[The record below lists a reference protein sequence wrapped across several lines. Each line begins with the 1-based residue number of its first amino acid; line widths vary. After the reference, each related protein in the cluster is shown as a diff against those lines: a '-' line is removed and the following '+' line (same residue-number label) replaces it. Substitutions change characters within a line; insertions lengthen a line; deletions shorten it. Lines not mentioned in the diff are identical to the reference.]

1 MNEQA
6 LQDAYTLFQQEGY
19 NNSFDEFVNLI
30 NSNDQALQDV
40 YNLFT
45 QTGYNKSFDEFN
57 TLIGVKK
64 KDDTSE
70 LVSPSETVS
79 TEPTSPTVLPQQD
92 VPGDSDSQV
101 TEPDFAE
108 LAMGLEVGV
117 ETQPSY
123 MQAPGI
129 RPEKVEQQ
137 AIDQLAE
144 EQGWSKMPTAP
155 QDLEE
160 YFSKITSLK
169 QDDPDSM
176 FEGIIAGGLLEMPEL
191 EKEKLSRIA
200 EGESYF
206 LDQEKANA
214 ALQYDEEYRAEAA
227 DAAKGLVLIE
237 DDVTNVFLNAQALNA
252 EGLDVNALR
261 DLKEQYTQQLPEK
274 RRATV
279 ESMDLEDFV
288 QYTAET
294 RMRRQF
300 AEAFMGMSGLS
311 DMDLQVKVGKMRGDI
326 DAARSF
332 KEEGSWAAKKWSN
345 SWESKMGEWGSGG
358 KFARAKASVE
368 LLEDDLK
375 DIDSV
380 LGIYG
385 RAPSEDELIQIGR
398 MVYKGDTSDLAGDL
412 NDEISTRQMP
422 LSGPNSDAGRKALI
436 EQGMKAFKLNRN
448 WWESKKKELEGLR
461 DKKQKVGEYYARDF
475 AEIQAFRDVTSKLI
489 DQKVMSEEDLNKGAI
504 ESLFEGDYELFGYK
518 TVGLI
523 FDIAPD
529 MAKGIG
535 AATVGSLVAGPT
547 GGRVAM
553 SLAFGLQTED
563 QTAGEYASRPEVTG
577 IEAVEMAKKEGAI
590 EAGISFL
597 FAGLQTKQAAIVT
610 KASEEV
616 AEVFAKGGSRE
627 SLRAAREA
635 VQAFAKTEAGIKVLD
650 VLGEGTEE
658 ALITGLSQYTRAVNE
673 VGQGRMTAEEATAE
687 YRNLYEIGDSFY
699 AGVLGGGAT
708 SIPFVLSRGTSAI
721 GSKFTMFDRIK
732 IQTEMEE
739 IRTKLSDPNTTA
751 EEKKELNAR
760 FTKLHD
766 DANRLSRKDIEFYQN
781 MTEEDQN
788 RLVELN
794 QRISNVRRTSRQA
807 VTSLAA
813 LRNRIRRAE
822 SPEQKRAMEAE
833 LNQLTSAEAQRR
845 TAVEADIRTLMQEKL
860 EIENKYGSTDSGF
873 DADVE
878 KEQRNRAEIERMVN
892 EVLNVDK
899 GFEGL
904 FSALGVKGIKKGSI
918 RLTAEN
924 VDVVLQRLL
933 DGNIR
938 GTRFATAEQIK
949 EGIKSA
955 LSMAKAVI
963 ADNPDA
969 EVLIVD
975 SLTQWK
981 KETRDANNPD
991 GYSVSLGIHIPSD
1004 GGKIVLYA
1012 PALRANTAYHEGFHQ
1027 MVYRMMQKSGVDRG
1041 AAMIRL
1047 ASVIRKG
1054 MSPELLEKYGSFVGM
1069 YKDPNDPFND
1079 ALLAEEFLAEVFG
1092 DLADGAIDIKFQKGI
1107 VSSFL
1112 QFLNQAL
1119 KERNIRVTGTPLTQ
1133 DIAVAIKDAAN
1144 AFRAGEGGAQEN
1156 ILLAFDAADNIVLT
1170 PGLEALRAK
1179 LEVRRHRKALAQA
1192 SNELTSDDSQD
1203 SRAHAQRIEEPSVLG
1218 DWTNEFLRY
1227 DSNGNVRL
1235 FHVGPENLE
1244 GNFIDPRRFGQQ
1256 PYTKD
1261 KRGDKVSMFYVRPE
1275 DRERMVLG
1283 RTYDVTIPPQML
1295 YDLFKDPLNL
1305 YETAKAEFQKK
1316 HSIAFDGNR
1325 QAEWIGYEARK
1336 LGFDGI
1342 VVKWRNTA
1350 RVDMW
1355 APVTP
1360 DEFGGYTPQGSRIGE
1375 ADIRVISEKDNYG
1388 MWRNLSSRYKAN
1400 TEAHVR
1406 MTTGAENQVTELSEE
1421 EVSKL
1426 FDEGAKFVTADA
1438 LGVNAI
1444 GYVTADGY
1452 IGGLSKNPE
1461 GVGRGVQ
1468 AALLGKRVELG
1479 GTHLECFATYLE
1491 GNNIREGF
1499 VPVARIPFNEELAP
1513 KGWDAETSLLKD
1525 KPDLVFMAY
1534 DPAAAKNAKPGDGA
1548 RLDDYM
1554 EALNMAIDRV
1564 ARVEEQQDVDEQFIT
1579 KKKPGERVKA
1589 QKMERQWLASNTPKL
1604 VNAGILMHGTSA
1616 EFTEFSMRKATEST
1630 GMYGKG
1636 VYMTHNV
1643 DKALSYGGNF
1653 VFVDGERLDLANL
1666 QSKEVADKF
1675 LNSVL
1680 SKETEGGLGLAAIAA
1695 GKAKRPVGLV
1705 GKYDLFSLEYQ
1716 VLLMYS
1722 GLDVER
1728 VMGTDELRPRYD
1740 FERLQDPVEFVESIY
1755 EEMYKLAEG
1764 VNIPMSSAEQLSSF
1778 GLNGIRSHMTGR
1790 SMGMVPGLGGFVRNV
1805 FRTYNN
1811 RLSERRIDPKDF
1823 ENDELKYDVAIALIE
1838 GAYMTQVIRAGYDG
1852 VYVSRE
1858 FDYGGSME
1866 RLDDTKF
1873 TESGVE
1879 GGLAQEAIIFNN
1891 TLLNQSIV
1899 EFEDVIPLAD
1909 SRISQGRT
1917 RTEKGGELGTDLM
1930 LNDRMRALGA
1940 VKRQGPALNEYMDN
1954 YDSEV
1959 ADFVDSESI
1968 PVKVR
1973 SEQDLSR
1980 MESIM
1985 IDVLEF
1991 FYDKF
1996 YRALRIQREIQKGRG
2011 GRRVMREQD
2020 YEMALALIDGK
2031 ASGRLQSVDKFME
2044 QLAGV
2049 MNKYGILHDQLGQF
2063 LYAMHA
2069 PNRNAVI
2076 AERMANSLNAIR
2088 SEIEEL
2094 QEQVNREENVEEK
2107 GKLQKKL
2114 KDKRDKAQEIE
2125 ARMEGGNFSGMTDQE
2140 AAELVEALD
2149 SEGMREA
2156 YQMVMDFQ
2164 KETRQL
2170 IVEYGLETQ
2179 KTIDMLEA
2187 VYPSYV
2193 PLSGFAMDE
2202 DANEVGYANMHQ
2214 ARVFRGIRRAEGR
2227 KSEARNPLD
2236 HIFERRYQTVL
2247 AGEKNVANTRLLNL
2261 LAANPDPSMYRIFGP
2276 KDKLPGVV
2284 GRKTP
2289 MTEAEARRDERFVE
2303 VVVNGESFFIRFESE
2318 AVARAVN
2325 KHNITRLGDGV
2336 HKYVQKTFQMIRSFG
2351 RFMSMSFTSWS
2362 PDFVGQNFIR
2372 DLQFGLGSLLAE
2384 QEIAGG
2390 QAYGEKIV
2398 KDAAKGVYPALKFLG
2413 KTIVGGVEDV
2423 SDPLYRYYKEFSER
2437 GATTDWPYQKNADQF
2452 RSDIETLTNAQ
2463 NPNLKTKATELLKAT
2478 GRLVDGVNKSVENA
2492 VRFAA
2497 FVAARK
2503 AGVDAEAA
2511 AYLAKELTINFNRSG
2526 SGGSVVNAIYLFFNA
2541 GVQGTAKF
2549 VRTMGTLK
2557 KVPDGRG
2564 GYYKTLNSA
2573 QMVAAGM
2580 SGFAFLMAFVNEAMS
2595 GEDEDGRSHYE
2606 KIPDYVKER
2615 NMIFMNPFDEEGKD
2629 HFAIPLPY
2637 GYNIFH
2643 NAGTVGA
2650 EAAMGIRSAG
2660 SAGMFLTGGM
2670 VNSFIPVSFGQSS
2683 SVAKKT
2689 VKAFT
2694 PTFLRP
2700 WMEWAINES
2709 YFGTPVYNENFPGQ
2723 NLPAS
2728 SLASRSPE
2736 WLRETAKF
2744 LNEATGGNEFEAGWL
2759 DADPDV
2765 AAYIF
2770 QYYTGGTGRFL
2781 EKVSKS
2787 VDNSISLLAGE
2798 SDIRAG
2804 EIASDL
2810 PLFGKLYGT
2819 PNARQDVADY
2829 YKFRTNVRTKAKAA
2843 KELGLD
2849 DEKYRYSVILNDI
2862 GVNADRQ
2869 LKENRRL
2876 MRAVQDNDKLDP
2888 QVKARDIETLERERM
2903 QIIYNFN
2910 REYLKYYERRKTD

>member
-1 MNEQA
+1 MQR
-6 LQDAYTLFQQEGY
+6 F
-19 NNSFDEFVNLI
+19 
-30 NSNDQALQDV
+30 
-40 YNLFT
+40 
-45 QTGYNKSFDEFN
+45 K
-57 TLIGVKK
+57 
-64 KDDTSE
+64 
-70 LVSPSETVS
+70 PSGHS
-79 TEPTSPTVLPQQD
+79 
-92 VPGDSDSQV
+92 
-101 TEPDFAE
+101 
-108 LAMGLEVGV
+108 
-117 ETQPSY
+117 
-123 MQAPGI
+123 
-129 RPEKVEQQ
+129 
-137 AIDQLAE
+137 
-144 EQGWSKMPTAP
+144 
-155 QDLEE
+155 
-160 YFSKITSLK
+160 
-169 QDDPDSM
+169 
-176 FEGIIAGGLLEMPEL
+176 
-191 EKEKLSRIA
+191 
-200 EGESYF
+200 
-206 LDQEKANA
+206 
-214 ALQYDEEYRAEAA
+214 
-227 DAAKGLVLIE
+227 
-237 DDVTNVFLNAQALNA
+237 
-252 EGLDVNALR
+252 
-261 DLKEQYTQQLPEK
+261 
-274 RRATV
+274 
-279 ESMDLEDFV
+279 
-288 QYTAET
+288 
-294 RMRRQF
+294 
-300 AEAFMGMSGLS
+300 
-311 DMDLQVKVGKMRGDI
+311 
-326 DAARSF
+326 
-332 KEEGSWAAKKWSN
+332 
-345 SWESKMGEWGSGG
+345 
-358 KFARAKASVE
+358 
-368 LLEDDLK
+368 
-375 DIDSV
+375 
-380 LGIYG
+380 
-385 RAPSEDELIQIGR
+385 
-398 MVYKGDTSDLAGDL
+398 
-412 NDEISTRQMP
+412 
-422 LSGPNSDAGRKALI
+422 
-436 EQGMKAFKLNRN
+436 
-448 WWESKKKELEGLR
+448 
-461 DKKQKVGEYYARDF
+461 
-475 AEIQAFRDVTSKLI
+475 SKLI
-489 DQKVMSEEDLNKGAI
+489 DQKVMSEEDLKKGAI

-518 TVGLI
+518 SIGLI

-529 MAKGIG
+529 IAKGIG

-597 FAGLQTKQAAIVT
+597 FAGLQTKQAAVVT

-616 AEVFAKGGSRE
+616 AEAFVKGGSRE

-650 VLGEGTEE
+650 VLGEGAEE
-658 ALITGLSQYTRAVNE
+658 GLITGLSQYTRAVNE
-673 VGQGRMTAEEATAE
+673 VGQGRMTAEEAEAE
-687 YRNLYEIGDSFY
+687 YYNRSEIFDSIY
-699 AGVLGGGAT
+699 AGVLGGGV
-708 SIPFVLSRGTSAI
+708 SSVPFVLSRGGSAI

-739 IRTKLSDPNTTA
+739 IRAKLADTNTTA

-794 QRISNVRRTSRQA
+794 QRISNVRRASRQA

-822 SPEQKRAMEAE
+822 SPEQTRVMEAE

-845 TAVEADIRTLMQEKL
+845 TAAEADIRSLMQEKL
-860 EIENKYGSTDSGF
+860 EIENKYGSADSGF
-873 DADVE
+873 DVDVE
-878 KEQRNRAEIERMVN
+878 REQRNRAEVEQVN

-904 FSALGVKGIKKGSI
+904 FSTLGVKGIKKGSI
-918 RLTAEN
+918 KLTAEN
-924 VDVVLQRLL
+924 VEVVLQRLL
-933 DGNIR
+933 SGEIK
-938 GTRFATAEQIK
+938 GTRFATAEQIRD
-949 EGIKSA
+949 GIVSA
-955 LSMAKAVI
+955 FGMAKAVL

-969 EVLIVD
+969 EVVLVD

-981 KETRDANNPD
+981 NETRDANNPD
-991 GYSVSLGIHIPSD
+991 GYSVSHGIHIPSD

-1012 PALRANTAYHEGFHQ
+1012 PALKANTAYHEGFHQ
-1027 MVYRMMQKSGVDRG
+1027 MVFRMMQKSGVDRSS
-1041 AAMIRL
+1041 AMIRL

-1092 DLADGAIDIKFQKGI
+1092 DLAEGTIDIKFQKGI

-1133 DIAVAIKDAAN
+1133 DIAVAIRDAAN
-1144 AFRAGEGGAQEN
+1144 AFRTGEGGAQEN

-1179 LEVRRHRKALAQA
+1179 LEVRRQTKAKARVA
-1192 SNELTSDDSQD
+1192 
-1203 SRAHAQRIEEPSVLG
+1203 
-1218 DWTNEFLRY
+1218 
-1227 DSNGNVRL
+1227 
-1235 FHVGPENLE
+1235 
-1244 GNFIDPRRFGQQ
+1244 
-1256 PYTKD
+1256 
-1261 KRGDKVSMFYVRPE
+1261 
-1275 DRERMVLG
+1275 
-1283 RTYDVTIPPQML
+1283 
-1295 YDLFKDPLNL
+1295 KDP
-1305 YETAKAEFQKK
+1305 
-1316 HSIAFDGNR
+1316 
-1325 QAEWIGYEARK
+1325 
-1336 LGFDGI
+1336 
-1342 VVKWRNTA
+1342 
-1350 RVDMW
+1350 
-1355 APVTP
+1355 
-1360 DEFGGYTPQGSRIGE
+1360 DE
-1375 ADIRVISEKDNYG
+1375 
-1388 MWRNLSSRYKAN
+1388 
-1400 TEAHVR
+1400 
-1406 MTTGAENQVTELSEE
+1406 
-1421 EVSKL
+1421 
-1426 FDEGAKFVTADA
+1426 KFIT
-1438 LGVNAI
+1438 
-1444 GYVTADGY
+1444 
-1452 IGGLSKNPE
+1452 
-1461 GVGRGVQ
+1461 
-1468 AALLGKRVELG
+1468 KR
-1479 GTHLECFATYLE
+1479 
-1491 GNNIREGF
+1491 
-1499 VPVARIPFNEELAP
+1499 
-1513 KGWDAETSLLKD
+1513 
-1525 KPDLVFMAY
+1525 
-1534 DPAAAKNAKPGDGA
+1534 KPGDS
-1548 RLDDYM
+1548 
-1554 EALNMAIDRV
+1554 
-1564 ARVEEQQDVDEQFIT
+1564 
-1579 KKKPGERVKA
+1579 VKA
-1589 QKMERQWLASNTPKL
+1589 QAMEREWLASNKPKL

-1653 VFVDGERLDLANL
+1653 VFVDGERLNLANL

-1680 SKETEGGLGLAAIAA
+1680 SKETEAGLGVAAIAA
-1695 GKAKRPVGLV
+1695 GKAKRPVGFV
-1705 GKYDLFSLEYQ
+1705 GKYDLFRLEYQ

-1722 GLDVER
+1722 GLDLER

-1740 FERLQDPVEFVESIY
+1740 FDRLQDPVEFVESIY

-1778 GLNGIRSHMTGR
+1778 GLNGIRSHLTGR

-1811 RLSERRIDPKDF
+1811 RLSERRIEPKDF

-1866 RLDDTKF
+1866 RLNDDRFEK
-1873 TESGVE
+1873 SGVK

-1909 SRISQGRT
+1909 SRIAQGRT

-1930 LNDRMRALGA
+1930 LNERMRALGA

-1985 IDVLEF
+1985 LDVLEF

-1996 YRALRIQREIQKGRG
+1996 YKALRIQREIQKGRG

-2094 QEQVNREENVEEK
+2094 QEQVNREEDSKEK
-2107 GKLQKKL
+2107 SRLQKEL

-2179 KTIDMLEA
+2179 ETIDMLEA

-2261 LAANPDPSMYRIFGP
+2261 LAANPDPSMYKIFGP

-2284 GRKTP
+2284 GRKRR
-2289 MTEAEARRDERFVE
+2289 MSEAEARRDERFVE

-2336 HKYVQKTFQMIRSFG
+2336 HKYVQKAFQMIRSFG

-2384 QEIAGG
+2384 QEISGG

-2413 KTIVGGVEDV
+2413 KTIVGGVEDT

-2437 GATTDWPYQKNADQF
+2437 GAVTDWPYQKNADQF

-2463 NPNLKTKATELLKAT
+2463 NPNLKTKATSLLKAT

-2526 SGGSVVNAIYLFFNA
+2526 SGGSVINAIYLFFNA

-2573 QMVAAGM
+2573 QKVAAGM
-2580 SGFAFLMAFVNEAMS
+2580 SGFAFLMAFANEAMS
-2595 GEDEDGRSHYE
+2595 GEDEDGRSYYE

-2615 NMIFMNPFDEEGKD
+2615 NMIFMNPFDKEKGD
-2629 HFAIPLPY
+2629 YFAVPLPY

-2660 SAGMFLTGGM
+2660 SAGAFLTGGM

-2736 WLRETAKF
+2736 WMRETAKF

-2770 QYYTGGTGRFL
+2770 QYYTGGTGRFV

-2798 SDIRAG
+2798 SEVRPGA
-2804 EIASDL
+2804 ASDL

-2819 PNARQDVADY
+2819 PTQGRMSPTTTS
-2829 YKFRTNVRTKAKAA
+2829 RTNVTTKAKAA
-2843 KELGLD
+2843 KELGL
-2849 DEKYRYSVILNDI
+2849 EGSST
-2862 GVNADRQ
+2862 GTQ
-2869 LKENRRL
+2869 H
-2876 MRAVQDNDKLDP
+2876 
-2888 QVKARDIETLERERM
+2888 IERHRS
-2903 QIIYNFN
+2903 
-2910 REYLKYYERRKTD
+2910 

>member
-57 TLIGVKK
+57 TLMGVKK

-79 TEPTSPTVLPQQD
+79 TEPTSPTALPQQD

-108 LAMGLEVGV
+108 LAKDLETDV

-123 MQAPGI
+123 MEAPGAK
-129 RPEKVEQQ
+129 PEKAEQE

-144 EQGWSKMPTAP
+144 QQGWSKMPTAP

-160 YFSKITSLK
+160 YFSKITSIQ
-169 QDDPDSM
+169 QDAPDSM

-214 ALQYDEEYRAEAA
+214 ALQYDEEYRAKAA

-237 DDVTNVFLNAQALNA
+237 DDVTDVFLSANLND
-252 EGLDVNALR
+252 EEININALR

-326 DAARSF
+326 DAVQSF
-332 KEEGSWAAKKWSN
+332 KEDGSWAAKKWSN
-345 SWESKMGEWGSGG
+345 SWDSKMGEWGSGG

-375 DIDSV
+375 DIDAV

-436 EQGMKAFKLNRN
+436 EQGRKAFKLNRD
-448 WWESKKKELEGLR
+448 WWESKKKELEELR

-489 DQKVMSEEDLNKGAI
+489 DQKVMSEEELNKGAI

-518 TVGLI
+518 TLGLI

-635 VQAFAKTEAGIKVLD
+635 VQAFAKTEAGIKILD

-739 IRTKLSDPNTTA
+739 IRNKLSDPNTTA

-845 TAVEADIRTLMQEKL
+845 KAAEADIRTLMQEKL

-924 VDVVLQRLL
+924 VDVVLQRIL

-1012 PALRANTAYHEGFHQ
+1012 PALKANTAYHEGFHQ
-1027 MVYRMMQKSGVDRG
+1027 MVFRMMQKSGVDRSS
-1041 AAMIRL
+1041 AMIRL

-1092 DLADGAIDIKFQKGI
+1092 DLAEGTIDIKFQKGI

-1144 AFRAGEGGAQEN
+1144 AFRTGEGGAQEN

-1179 LEVRRHRKALAQA
+1179 LEVRRQ
-1192 SNELTSDDSQD
+1192 
-1203 SRAHAQRIEEPSVLG
+1203 
-1218 DWTNEFLRY
+1218 
-1227 DSNGNVRL
+1227 
-1235 FHVGPENLE
+1235 
-1244 GNFIDPRRFGQQ
+1244 
-1256 PYTKD
+1256 TK
-1261 KRGDKVSMFYVRPE
+1261 
-1275 DRERMVLG
+1275 
-1283 RTYDVTIPPQML
+1283 
-1295 YDLFKDPLNL
+1295 
-1305 YETAKAEFQKK
+1305 AKARAAKDQ
-1316 HSIAFDGNR
+1316 D
-1325 QAEWIGYEARK
+1325 
-1336 LGFDGI
+1336 
-1342 VVKWRNTA
+1342 
-1350 RVDMW
+1350 
-1355 APVTP
+1355 P
-1360 DEFGGYTPQGSRIGE
+1360 DE
-1375 ADIRVISEKDNYG
+1375 
-1388 MWRNLSSRYKAN
+1388 
-1400 TEAHVR
+1400 
-1406 MTTGAENQVTELSEE
+1406 
-1421 EVSKL
+1421 
-1426 FDEGAKFVTADA
+1426 KFIT
-1438 LGVNAI
+1438 
-1444 GYVTADGY
+1444 
-1452 IGGLSKNPE
+1452 
-1461 GVGRGVQ
+1461 
-1468 AALLGKRVELG
+1468 KR
-1479 GTHLECFATYLE
+1479 
-1491 GNNIREGF
+1491 
-1499 VPVARIPFNEELAP
+1499 
-1513 KGWDAETSLLKD
+1513 
-1525 KPDLVFMAY
+1525 
-1534 DPAAAKNAKPGDGA
+1534 KPGDS
-1548 RLDDYM
+1548 
-1554 EALNMAIDRV
+1554 
-1564 ARVEEQQDVDEQFIT
+1564 
-1579 KKKPGERVKA
+1579 VKA

-1653 VFVDGERLDLANL
+1653 VFVDGERLNLANL
-1666 QSKEVADKF
+1666 QRKDVAEKF

-1716 VLLMYS
+1716 ALLMYS
-1722 GLDVER
+1722 GLDLEFIQ
-1728 VMGTDELRPRYD
+1728 GTNELRPRYD
-1740 FERLQDPVEFVESIY
+1740 FERLYDPVEFVESIY

-1823 ENDELKYDVAIALIE
+1823 ENDELKYDVAMALTE

-1866 RLDDTKF
+1866 NLNDDRFEK
-1873 TESGVE
+1873 SGVE

-1891 TLLNQSIV
+1891 TLLNQSII

-1909 SRISQGRT
+1909 SRIAQGRT

-1985 IDVLEF
+1985 LDVLEF

-1996 YRALRIQREIQKGRG
+1996 YKALRIQREIQKGRG

-2076 AERMANSLNAIR
+2076 AERMANSLNTIK

-2094 QEQVNREENVEEK
+2094 QEQIKKEEDVEEK

-2156 YQMVMDFQ
+2156 YDMVMDFQ
-2164 KETRQL
+2164 KETRRL

-2193 PLSGFAMDE
+2193 PLSGFAVDE

-2261 LAANPDPSMYRIFGP
+2261 LAANPEPSMYRIFGP

-2413 KTIVGGVEDV
+2413 KTIVGGVEDT

-2463 NPNLKTKATELLKAT
+2463 NPNLKTKATTLLKAT

-2849 DEKYRYSVILNDI
+2849 DEKYRNSVVLNEI

-2876 MRAVQDNDKLDP
+2876 MRAVQNNEKLDP